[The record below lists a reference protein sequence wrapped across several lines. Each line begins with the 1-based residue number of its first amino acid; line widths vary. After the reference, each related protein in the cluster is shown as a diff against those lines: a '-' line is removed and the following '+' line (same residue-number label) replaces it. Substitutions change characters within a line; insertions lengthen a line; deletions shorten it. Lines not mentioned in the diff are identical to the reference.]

1 MMTNFEKAKKVYES
15 MEIPEQLPNVIDQ
28 AFVRASSRRR
38 IAWYRPVLSAAAAV
52 CILFVALLN
61 LSSTFASAMAEV
73 PVLGNVAKVLTFRSY
88 SIETDSE
95 WITVNQ
101 PSIAGTGNT
110 ELEKRVN
117 REIQEKIDAIVA
129 DARQEA
135 KQNREEAIA
144 QGQDPTEWM
153 PVILD
158 ITYEIKSSNEKILS
172 FVIHKTET
180 AASAYTQ
187 QIFYNIEL
195 SSGKDLT
202 LEDVLGPDYK
212 EIANQAIQETIDQ
225 RIAEDPVQWPYFVP
239 TPDMPDEGF
248 QGITDDQKFY
258 IDGSGNVVISFDE
271 YEIGPGSMGIQ
282 NFTVGKSLV

>member
-117 REIQEKIDAIVA
+117 REIQEK
-129 DARQEA
+129 
-135 KQNREEAIA
+135 
-144 QGQDPTEWM
+144 
-153 PVILD
+153 
-158 ITYEIKSSNEKILS
+158 
-172 FVIHKTET
+172 
-180 AASAYTQ
+180 
-187 QIFYNIEL
+187 
-195 SSGKDLT
+195 
-202 LEDVLGPDYK
+202 
-212 EIANQAIQETIDQ
+212 
-225 RIAEDPVQWPYFVP
+225 
-239 TPDMPDEGF
+239 
-248 QGITDDQKFY
+248 
-258 IDGSGNVVISFDE
+258 
-271 YEIGPGSMGIQ
+271 
-282 NFTVGKSLV
+282 